1 MAAKGNEA
9 KSKITKKILE
19 TFGNSAFIA
28 NGGKEIR
35 INEEENG
42 ELIQIKLTLTASK
55 TPISP
60 NGEDISAQGNIIFA
74 ETANIN
80 IEMTAEEKEN
90 IADFIKKIG

>member
-55 TPISP
+55 TPISQ
-60 NGEDISAQGNIIFA
+60 NGEDISSQG
-74 ETANIN
+74 IN
-80 IEMTAEEKEN
+80 FESKSVDIEMTSEEKEN
-90 IADFIKKIG
+90 IADFIKRIQ

>member
-55 TPISP
+55 TPISQ
-60 NGEDISAQGNIIFA
+60 NGEDISSQGINFESKNID
-74 ETANIN
+74 
-80 IEMTAEEKEN
+80 IEMTSEEKEN
-90 IADFIKKIG
+90 IADFIKRIQ

>member
-55 TPISP
+55 TPISQ
-60 NGEDISAQGNIIFA
+60 NGEDISSQGINFA
-74 ETANIN
+74 ESKNID
-80 IEMTAEEKEN
+80 IEMTSEEKEN
-90 IADFIKKIG
+90 IADFIKRIQ